1 VTRRPT
7 RAAGCMAA
15 RLLATLALAACADF
29 GVPPTPPLPD
39 SVVAQPSFAEHIAP
53 VLEARCSTVA
63 CHNPSTQ
70 RAGLVLSAAR
80 AYDELVP
87 VGSCGGA
94 STDPP
99 PDGCSALS
107 PGRAL
112 VQPGDADA
120 SWLVKMISPDS
131 VEARH
136 GSYLMPLGRAPLTPA
151 QIANI
156 VTWITQG
163 APRN

>member
-1 VTRRPT
+1 MT
-7 RAAGCMAA
+7 RARIAGV
-15 RLLATLALAACADF
+15 LLLAACADF
-29 GVPPTPPLPD
+29 DVLPPPPLPD
-39 SVVAQPSFAEHIAP
+39 SVVAQPSFSEHIAP

-63 CHNPSTQ
+63 CHNMSTQ
-70 RAGLVLSAAR
+70 RAGLVLSVNR
-80 AYDELVP
+80 SYDELVP
-87 VGSCGGA
+87 QVVCAEVSVF
-94 STDPP
+94 PP
-99 PDGCSALS
+99 PDGCSLLA

-131 VEARH
+131 VDARH
-136 GSYLMPLGRAPLTPA
+136 GTYLMPLGRDPLTPA

>member
-1 VTRRPT
+1 MRPVT
-7 RAAGCMAA
+7 AVAGAVL
-15 RLLATLALAACADF
+15 LLAACAACADF
-29 GVPPTPPLPD
+29 AVQPLPPLPD

-53 VLEARCSTVA
+53 VLEARCSTAA
-63 CHNPSTQ
+63 CHNTSTQ
-70 RAGLVLSAAR
+70 RMDLVLSAPR

-87 VGSCGGA
+87 EGSCAEA
-94 STDPP
+94 STLPP
-99 PDGCSALS
+99 PDGCSVLA

-112 VQPGDADA
+112 VQPGNADA

-136 GSYLMPLGRAPLTPA
+136 GTYLMPLGREPLTPA

>member
-1 VTRRPT
+1 MT
-7 RAAGCMAA
+7 RAAIAGSA
-15 RLLATLALAACADF
+15 LLLAACADF
-29 GVPPTPPLPD
+29 SVAPPPSLPD
-39 SVVAQPSFAEHIAP
+39 SVVAFPSFAEHVAP

-63 CHNPSTQ
+63 CHNMSTQ
-70 RAGLVLSAAR
+70 RAGLVLSVHR
-80 AYDELVP
+80 AHEELVP
-87 VGSCGGA
+87 RIDCAEA
-94 STDPP
+94 SVVPP
-99 PDGCSALS
+99 PDGCSTLS

-136 GSYLMPLGRAPLTPA
+136 GTYLMPLGRDPLTPA

-163 APRN
+163 APDN